1 MPQKRKY
8 QNDGARQ
15 AAYRCRLARA
25 REQEMAEPRLPSL
38 PAINSLPGT
47 VRWNAVIRRCTD
59 LLTLI
64 RDESA
69 SYYDDRSEAWQ
80 EGDRGEV
87 HAERVEALT
96 QIVEGL
102 EDLSF

>member
-8 QNDGARQ
+8 ENNSARQ
-15 AAYRCRLARA
+15 AAYRCRQAKT
-25 REQEMAEPRLPSL
+25 REQELADPRLPSL
-38 PAINSLPGT
+38 PAINNLPGT
-47 VRWNAVIRRCTD
+47 ARWNAVIRRCTD
-59 LLTLI
+59 LLALI

-69 SYYDDRSEAWQ
+69 SYYDDRSEAWR
-80 EGDRGEV
+80 EGDRGET

-96 QIVEGL
+96 QIVDGL